1 MVQSDFSNLS
11 KIIYYGAIQNII
23 FSALQNALFALIPGF
38 GDDDDELTE
47 EEQKEKYGKVVSTK
61 QGRIINGISDTLLKG
76 GFGVPGA
83 FISTAKN
90 MYMEYNKQE
99 KKEFLAD
106 HTYTI
111 LAGANLAPP
120 VGSKLRKIYSAI
132 QTNRFEKDVIKKR
145 GWDVTIDGKFN
156 LSPSY
161 RVLGSFTEGAT
172 NLPLDRIVSE
182 VDAITEALDSRN
194 TTWQRLALA
203 MGWKTW
209 DVSAKNEEHDLIK
222 TKAKAVRKKEGIEK
236 AKKTRNE
243 NNKKIKQ
250 LLNKLS
256 LGDKNRYKRKRKD
269 LDVKERIK
277 YLEKLNNARIKRI
290 KNK

>member
-1 MVQSDFSNLS
+1 MLKSGSPISN
-11 KIIYYGAIQNII
+11 
-23 FSALQNALFALIPGF
+23 
-38 GDDDDELTE
+38 
-47 EEQKEKYGKVVSTK
+47 
-61 QGRIINGISDTLLKG
+61 
-76 GFGVPGA
+76 
-83 FISTAKN
+83 
-90 MYMEYNKQE
+90 
-99 KKEFLAD
+99 
-106 HTYTI
+106 
-111 LAGANLAPP
+111 
-120 VGSKLRKIYSAI
+120 
-132 QTNRFEKDVIKKR
+132 
-145 GWDVTIDGKFN
+145 
-156 LSPSY
+156 
-161 RVLGSFTEGAT
+161 
-172 NLPLDRIVSE
+172 
-182 VDAITEALDSRN
+182 DSRN

-250 LLNKLS
+250 LFNKLS

-269 LDVKERIK
+269 LNVKERIK